1 LIRLLFFPYLKGK
14 RGEKE
19 GKWAKR
25 GWKRLFFITFF
36 NSTYPEISKKI
47 GFRGSA
53 FPFPPL
59 LSLEDGKEERLNEI
73 LTNN

>member
-1 LIRLLFFPYLKGK
+1 MLGSLFCFCFPCL

-19 GKWAKR
+19 GKWGKR
-25 GWKRLFFITFF
+25 GWKSLFYYNFF

-53 FPFPPL
+53 FPPS
-59 LSLEDGKEERLNEI
+59 LS
-73 LTNN
+73 